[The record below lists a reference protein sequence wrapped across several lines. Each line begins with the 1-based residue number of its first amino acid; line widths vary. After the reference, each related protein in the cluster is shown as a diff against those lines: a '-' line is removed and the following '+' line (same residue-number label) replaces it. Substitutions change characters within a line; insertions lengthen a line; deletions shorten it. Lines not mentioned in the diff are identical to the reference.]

1 MPRITPGTEFHM
13 KVRTTRFG
21 EVEIDPSRLLVFPHG
36 LLGFARFRT
45 FALLQ
50 PDDRG
55 VFYWLQS
62 IEDPELAFV
71 VTDPTAW
78 ATGYSVPIRAGE
90 LTELGLERAE
100 DATIFA
106 IVNRRDGAITA
117 NLQGPI
123 VVNAASRTG
132 IQLVL
137 SDRTWSTRHELVR
150 LPGTAVAQSA

>member
-1 MPRITPGTEFHM
+1 M

-21 EVEIDPSRLLVFPHG
+21 DVESDASRLLVFPHG

>member
-1 MPRITPGTEFHM
+1 M

-21 EVEIDPSRLLVFPHG
+21 EVEIDPGRLLVFPHG

-62 IEDPELAFV
+62 VEDPELAFV

-78 ATGYSVPIRAGE
+78 IPDYSVPIRATDLAG
-90 LTELGLERAE
+90 LGLERPE

-123 VVNAASRTG
+123 VLNADSRTG

-150 LPGTAVAQSA
+150 LPGTAAAKTA

>member
-1 MPRITPGTEFHM
+1 
-13 KVRTTRFG
+13 
-21 EVEIDPSRLLVFPHG
+21 
-36 LLGFARFRT
+36 
-45 FALLQ
+45 
-50 PDDRG
+50 
-55 VFYWLQS
+55 
-62 IEDPELAFV
+62 
-71 VTDPTAW
+71 
-78 ATGYSVPIRAGE
+78 VPIRAGE

>member
-1 MPRITPGTEFHM
+1 M

-21 EVEIDPSRLLVFPHG
+21 EVEIDPTRLLVFPHG

-78 ATGYSVPIRAGE
+78 ATGYTVPIRAGE
-90 LTELGLERAE
+90 LTELGLERAQQVQLPKLLLKPSQIYAMILSTCAWTYQPIASVPE
-100 DATIFA
+100 AT
-106 IVNRRDGAITA
+106 VPWR
-117 NLQGPI
+117 
-123 VVNAASRTG
+123 NA
-132 IQLVL
+132 
-137 SDRTWSTRHELVR
+137 
-150 LPGTAVAQSA
+150 

>member
-1 MPRITPGTEFHM
+1 M

-21 EVEIDPSRLLVFPHG
+21 EVEIDPTRLLVFPHG

-71 VTDPTAW
+71 D
-78 ATGYSVPIRAGE
+78 R
-90 LTELGLERAE
+90 
-100 DATIFA
+100 
-106 IVNRRDGAITA
+106 
-117 NLQGPI
+117 
-123 VVNAASRTG
+123 
-132 IQLVL
+132 
-137 SDRTWSTRHELVR
+137 SDRVGHWLHRADPR
-150 LPGTAVAQSA
+150 R

>member
-1 MPRITPGTEFHM
+1 M

-45 FALLQ
+45 YALLQ

-62 IEDPELAFV
+62 VEDPELAFV

-78 ATGYSVPIRAGE
+78 IPTYQVPIRANE
-90 LTELGLERAE
+90 LADLGLERVE
-100 DATIFA
+100 EGTLFA

-123 VVNAASRTG
+123 IINAATRTG
-132 IQLVL
+132 VQLVL

-150 LPGTAVAQSA
+150 LPGTAAAQSA

>member
-1 MPRITPGTEFHM
+1 M
-13 KVRTTRFG
+13 KVLTSRFG
-21 EVEIDPSRLLVFPHG
+21 EVEIDASRLLVFPHG

-62 IEDPELAFV
+62 VEDPELAFV

-78 ATGYSVPIRAGE
+78 IPEFNVPIRP
-90 LTELGLERAE
+90 TELQDLELARAE
-100 DATIFA
+100 DATLFA

-123 VVNAASRTG
+123 VLNAATRTG
-132 IQLVL
+132 VQLVL
-137 SDRTWSTRHELVR
+137 SDRSWSTRHELVR
-150 LPGTAVAQSA
+150 LPGAAAAKTA

>member
-1 MPRITPGTEFHM
+1 M
-13 KVRTTRFG
+13 KVRTSRFG

-62 IEDPELAFV
+62 VEDPELAFV

-78 ATGYSVPIRAGE
+78 VPGYAVPIRAGE
-90 LTELGLERAE
+90 LTELGLDRAE
-100 DATIFA
+100 DATLFA

-123 VVNAASRTG
+123 VLNASSRTG

-137 SDRTWSTRHELVR
+137 SDRSWSTRHELVR
-150 LPGTAVAQSA
+150 MPGTAAAQTA

>member
-1 MPRITPGTEFHM
+1 M

-21 EVEIDPSRLLVFPHG
+21 EVEIDPGRLLVFPHG

-62 IEDPELAFV
+62 VEDPELAFV

-78 ATGYSVPIRAGE
+78 VPGYAVPIRPGE
-90 LTELGLERAE
+90 LTEIGLDRAE
-100 DATIFA
+100 DATLFA
-106 IVNRRDGAITA
+106 IVNRREGAITA

-123 VVNAASRTG
+123 VLNAGSRTG

-137 SDRTWSTRHELVR
+137 SDRSWSTRHELVR
-150 LPGTAVAQSA
+150 MPGTAAAQTA

>member
-1 MPRITPGTEFHM
+1 M

-62 IEDPELAFV
+62 VEDPELAFV

-78 ATGYSVPIRAGE
+78 VTGYQVPIRTNE
-90 LTELGLERAE
+90 LADLGLASADE
-100 DATIFA
+100 ATIFA

-117 NLQGPI
+117 NLQGPL
-123 VVNAASRTG
+123 VLNALTRTG
-132 IQLVL
+132 VQLVL
-137 SDRTWSTRHELVR
+137 SDRSWSTRHELVR
-150 LPGTAVAQSA
+150 LPGAAAAVRTA

>member
-1 MPRITPGTEFHM
+1 M

-62 IEDPELAFV
+62 VEDPELAFV

-78 ATGYSVPIRAGE
+78 VPGYQVPIRPGE
-90 LTELGLERAE
+90 LAELGLERAD
-100 DATIFA
+100 DATLFA
-106 IVNRRDGAITA
+106 IVNRRDGSITA

-123 VVNAASRTG
+123 VLNAASRTG

-137 SDRTWSTRHELVR
+137 SDRSWSTRHELAR
-150 LPGTAVAQSA
+150 MPGAAAAARTA

>member
-1 MPRITPGTEFHM
+1 M

-62 IEDPELAFV
+62 VEDPELAFV

-78 ATGYSVPIRAGE
+78 VTGYQVPIRTNE
-90 LTELGLERAE
+90 LADLGLASADE
-100 DATIFA
+100 ATIFA

-117 NLQGPI
+117 NLQGPL
-123 VVNAASRTG
+123 VLNALTRTG
-132 IQLVL
+132 VQLVL
-137 SDRTWSTRHELVR
+137 SDRSWSTRHELVR
-150 LPGTAVAQSA
+150 LPGSAAAVRTA

>member
-1 MPRITPGTEFHM
+1 M
-13 KVRTTRFG
+13 KVLTSRFG
-21 EVEIDPSRLLVFPHG
+21 EVEIDASRLLVFPHG

-62 IEDPELAFV
+62 VEDPELAFV

-78 ATGYSVPIRAGE
+78 IPEYSVPIRP
-90 LTELGLERAE
+90 TELQDLELARAE
-100 DATIFA
+100 DATLFA

-123 VVNAASRTG
+123 VLNAATRTG
-132 IQLVL
+132 VQLVL
-137 SDRTWSTRHELVR
+137 SDRSWSTRHELVR
-150 LPGTAVAQSA
+150 LPGAAAAKTA

>member
-1 MPRITPGTEFHM
+1 M

-45 FALLQ
+45 CARLQ

-62 IEDPELAFV
+62 VEDPELAFV
-71 VTDPTAW
+71 VTDPPAW
-78 ATGYSVPIRAGE
+78 VPEYSVPIRPGE
-90 LTELGLERAE
+90 LTELGLDRAE
-100 DATIFA
+100 DATLFA

-123 VVNAASRTG
+123 VLNAASRTG

-137 SDRTWSTRHELVR
+137 SDRSWSTRHELVR
-150 LPGTAVAQSA
+150 MPGTAAAQTA